1 MLGVDQKGSVS
12 KACLKVES
20 KYFTRFFSWFTFLI
34 NPRLRFLLFA
44 LCSSPRLCYWRLQFY
59 WSGVHSYHSYHSY
72 HSHVL
77 LPFAS
82 MNLCT
87 ITVKTRGPSMDQ
99 SAAPCDRDLCA
110 GGSSVSWHCC
120 GAFAGNPSPREDF
133 EQRGAQWR
141 LAGPDSTKLPKTVT
155 PSPLL
160 RNAENSLWVAILRSP
175 ATVKSPEITVR
186 SHKMPWNPMK
196 SPWNPHEN

>member
-1 MLGVDQKGSVS
+1 M
-12 KACLKVES
+12 VES

-141 LAGPDSTKLPKTVT
+141 LAGPDSTKLPKIVT
-155 PSPLL
+155 P
-160 RNAENSLWVAILRSP
+160 AAKCWE
-175 ATVKSPEITVR
+175 
-186 SHKMPWNPMK
+186 
-196 SPWNPHEN
+196 